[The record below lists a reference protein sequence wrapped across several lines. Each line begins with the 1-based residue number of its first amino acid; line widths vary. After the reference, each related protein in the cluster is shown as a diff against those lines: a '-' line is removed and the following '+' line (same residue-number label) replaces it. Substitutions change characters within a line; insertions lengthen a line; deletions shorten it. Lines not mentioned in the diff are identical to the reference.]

1 MYFCEYLKNKISGKS
16 NKEIVAKLNLFHPIF
31 KNLDEVTFSRW
42 INNKIT
48 PSNKKIALIVLF
60 FKDDYINT
68 ISHIKLKTTTTK
80 TNKAMKI
87 KQKKLSDPYFSFY
100 DNINILEMN
109 SFQEFPDFHF
119 PKVKKIINNANEE
132 LKDSIKKIILFRG
145 IQTYVYSLFLDV
157 KESFYFSMFQRQLN
171 KGLYVITPPTYQT
184 SNSNHREILFI
195 IASYISDFLKKDLS
209 KITVILMART
219 NAFYNYYESLGYK
232 YAKKIFIDEKEYY
245 LYEVTLIDHITS
257 DTMIDVIKDF
267 QNNK

>member
-1 MYFCEYLKNKISGKS
+1 MYFSDYLKNKTDKKS
-16 NKEIVAKLNLFHPIF
+16 NKEIIAKLNLFHPTF

-68 ISHIKLKTTTTK
+68 ISQIKLKPTTK
-80 TNKAMKI
+80 SNNKSMKI

-100 DNINILEMN
+100 DDINILEIN

-119 PKVKKIINNANEE
+119 PKIKKMINNANKE

-145 IQTYVYSLFLDV
+145 IQTYVYSIFLEIKD
-157 KESFYFSMFQRQLN
+157 SFYFSMFQIKLN

-184 SNSNHREILFI
+184 SNGNHREILFI

-219 NAFYNYYESLGYK
+219 NAFNDYYESLGYK
-232 YAKKIFIDEKEYY
+232 YTKKIVIDKKEYY

-257 DTMIDVIKDF
+257 DTMIDIIKDF